1 MDIQA
6 NAVAGPMKV
15 ALHASVHEP
24 GLIAG
29 RLEPVADALMD
40 LGPVRAVA
48 DLPDGLLL
56 RVSHGLVRPRQFRRG
71 LPPHNRPGMVLDVSG
86 LARASRAVVCEAAC
100 RSRRIT

>member
-56 RVSHGLVRPRQFRRG
+56 RVSHGLVQPLQFPRG
-71 LPPHNRPGMVLDVSG
+71 LPPHHRPGHVREVPPPARTGKDVPDDPAG
-86 LARASRAVVCEAAC
+86 
-100 RSRRIT
+100 